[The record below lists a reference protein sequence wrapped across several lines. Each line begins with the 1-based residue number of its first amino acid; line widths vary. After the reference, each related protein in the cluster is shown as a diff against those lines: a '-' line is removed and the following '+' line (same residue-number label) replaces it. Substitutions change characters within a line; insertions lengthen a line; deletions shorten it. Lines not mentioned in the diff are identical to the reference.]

1 MTRVGTHA
9 IRTASR
15 STLWRRLHQHRGHA
29 DGGGNHRGSIFRLHV
44 GAALLKRDEAEIGAL
59 PTWGYGDRAPKEIRE
74 GERDHEQ
81 RVSRYIGAMNLLW
94 LDVPDEPGR
103 DSLRAYIERNAIAL
117 LSNRLAPADPPSDGW
132 LGRYSPQERISKSGL
147 WNLNHVDQ
155 AYDPQFLSVM
165 EQRIEAMAGTPSAAH
180 QRGAPTPVRQS
191 DSVDSP
197 EMEAPKPNDAAPP
210 PFLSNHFD
218 DALRLAHDY
227 HRTQLRKGTNIPY
240 FSHLI
245 QVAGLV
251 VEAGGDE
258 TQAIAALLHDAI
270 EDSDTVEAARERER
284 EIESRFGPRV
294 LELVK
299 GCTDGDPAEKK
310 DLSWRDRKERYLAHL
325 RRVED
330 ELALI
335 SICDKLHNARAIL
348 HDLRQSG
355 RDVWKRFNVGQSDT
369 LWYYREL
376 SRAYDSRPGLPFADE
391 FREVVQTIVRDS
403 ERGSRKHL
411 LDWLES
417 PRFVPQLNRL
427 LEDTGALVS
436 DMDAWAPTG
445 WSHPEEPRLDRW
457 GPMVLPDLV
466 DWEGLR
472 SWWLVHER
480 GANVPNW
487 DLAAT
492 CKIDGQTGLVLVE
505 AKAQRERVESRR
517 QRSSRRA
524 LVELEGEP

>member
-1 MTRVGTHA
+1 M
-9 IRTASR
+9 
-15 STLWRRLHQHRGHA
+15 
-29 DGGGNHRGSIFRLHV
+29 
-44 GAALLKRDEAEIGAL
+44 
-59 PTWGYGDRAPKEIRE
+59 
-74 GERDHEQ
+74 
-81 RVSRYIGAMNLLW
+81 SRYIGAMNLLW

-117 LSNRLAPADPPSDGW
+117 LSNRLAPADPPSNGW

-165 EQRIEAMAGTPSAAH
+165 EQRIKAMAGTPSAAH

-240 FSHLI
+240 FSHLV

-258 TQAIAALLHDAI
+258 TQAIAALLHNAI
-270 EDSDTVEAARERER
+270 EDSDTVETARKRER
-284 EIESRFGPRV
+284 EIQSRFGPRV

-299 GCTDGDPAEKK
+299 DCADETPRRRKICLARPEGTLSRASARAE
-310 DLSWRDRKERYLAHL
+310 DA
-325 RRVED
+325 
-330 ELALI
+330 LALI

-355 RDVWKRFNVGQSDT
+355 RDVWKRFNVDQSDT

-391 FREVVQTIVRDS
+391 FREVVPAIVWQC
-403 ERGSRKHL
+403 G
-411 LDWLES
+411 
-417 PRFVPQLNRL
+417 
-427 LEDTGALVS
+427 
-436 DMDAWAPTG
+436 
-445 WSHPEEPRLDRW
+445 
-457 GPMVLPDLV
+457 
-466 DWEGLR
+466 EGR
-472 SWWLVHER
+472 
-480 GANVPNW
+480 
-487 DLAAT
+487 
-492 CKIDGQTGLVLVE
+492 
-505 AKAQRERVESRR
+505 
-517 QRSSRRA
+517 
-524 LVELEGEP
+524 